1 MRRKGCRQVYA
12 VRRIAG
18 ARRSAPTLENENVI
32 TESFVLLVQE
42 LVSSIAFKIAVRLKV
57 GQHERWKR
65 MALEFFVF
73 ALLVIPLF
81 FIFGWLF
88 LQAVSWLL

>member
-32 TESFVLLVQE
+32 TESFVLLAQE
-42 LVSSIAFKIAVRLKV
+42 LVSSIAFKIATRLKI
-57 GQHERWKR
+57 GQNGRWKLR
-65 MALEFFVF
+65 ALEFFVF
-73 ALLVIPLF
+73 AFLVISLF
-81 FIFGWLF
+81 FIFGFWG
-88 LQAVSWLL
+88 LLML